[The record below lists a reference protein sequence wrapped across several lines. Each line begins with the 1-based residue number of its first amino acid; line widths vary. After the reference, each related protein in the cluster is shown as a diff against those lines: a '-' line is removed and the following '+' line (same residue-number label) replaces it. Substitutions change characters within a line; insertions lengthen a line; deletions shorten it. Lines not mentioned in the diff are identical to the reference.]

1 MGSDTHY
8 STSFSDSLEMK
19 AGESLGKSCY
29 DILYCHSS
37 YLKKVLAQFIVY
49 TGPMSKME
57 KVESS
62 VCSVR
67 GSIAP
72 GKILNTCCND
82 ILPY

>member
-49 TGPMSKME
+49 TGPMCK
-57 KVESS
+57 
-62 VCSVR
+62 
-67 GSIAP
+67 G
-72 GKILNTCCND
+72 
-82 ILPY
+82 